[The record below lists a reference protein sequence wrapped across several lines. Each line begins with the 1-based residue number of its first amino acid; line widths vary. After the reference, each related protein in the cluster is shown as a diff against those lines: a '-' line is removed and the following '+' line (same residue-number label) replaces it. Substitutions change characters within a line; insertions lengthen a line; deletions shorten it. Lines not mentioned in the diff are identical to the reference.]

1 LLYFCSRCWTNCR
14 PNSLVY
20 IGAWM
25 MAIQYND
32 FPFDNHKVS
41 FANMKSTLKKDKWNN
56 LQFGMVINIFTMI
69 PILNLV
75 IMPVAICGATAMWCD
90 RYRHQHVQAGQ
101 W

>member
-1 LLYFCSRCWTNCR
+1 MPSILWFAF
-14 PNSLVY
+14 
-20 IGAWM
+20 GAWM

-32 FPFDNHKVS
+32 FPFDNHKIS
-41 FANMKSTLKKDKWNN
+41 FSAMKSSLKQDKWNN

-90 RYRHQHVQAGQ
+90 RYRKQHVQDGQ